1 MIEAIKKLSRNT
13 LFRLSLLGAFL
24 FVISLAVALGYV
36 YFATITAELNRVDR
50 SIEAEISELQQI
62 YDTGGLERVEAAK
75 LNDVIEPLASFSEA
89 IPEMKIPKLVIA
101 VDGALQAIFFRMKN
115 PLQASS

>member
-62 YDTGGLERVEAAK
+62 YDCLLYTSPSPRDATL
-75 LNDVIEPLASFSEA
+75 S
-89 IPEMKIPKLVIA
+89 
-101 VDGALQAIFFRMKN
+101 RM
-115 PLQASS
+115 PSSA